1 MSFLRTLWLKTPNL
15 LRGRK
20 LKYKCMLMESFI
32 HLIKHLQK
40 LTIKAHDSA
49 TNKELVVTLVEASL
63 VINGQNTTALK
74 IPGTG

>member
-1 MSFLRTLWLKTPNL
+1 
-15 LRGRK
+15 
-20 LKYKCMLMESFI
+20 MLMESFI